1 MAHSHNFRITT
12 IRLVWSH
19 RKSVQPSDF
28 SSTIFSGTKV
38 TCLVQCDHFAP
49 VWCDVMTIHQ
59 QSAKTLKEG
68 YFCTITHV
76 KLMFVQP
83 FHPRLLWHYWIV
95 TALCVIVTSH
105 QTRAIPPAW
114 SKNVC
119 WGKKIL
125 DVLVLHQPQSQ
136 DQQILCVIH
145 CSFVLV
151 SLCAFARAFS
161 TGDSHVALLLL
172 LHMLHFRHLLSF
184 SSWLCGLE
192 IPPGATVLW
201 GDKTV
206 VCERQ
211 HKNTLLEQ
219 NPHLC
224 ASVGEKQM
232 SLEPLVVNQRAFFM
246 IKRTS
251 AEFPISSQLLLFFH
265 FSNKTE

>member
-19 RKSVQPSDF
+19 LKSVQPSDF

-49 VWCDVMTIHQ
+49 VWCDVMTLHQ

-119 WGKKIL
+119 WGKKNTWCACFTPASIPGPANPVCNSL
-125 DVLVLHQPQSQ
+125 LFCFGEPLCFCRGFQHRRQP
-136 DQQILCVIH
+136 CG
-145 CSFVLV
+145 FV
-151 SLCAFARAFS
+151 APFA
-161 TGDSHVALLLL
+161 HVAL
-172 LHMLHFRHLLSF
+172 
-184 SSWLCGLE
+184 
-192 IPPGATVLW
+192 
-201 GDKTV
+201 
-206 VCERQ
+206 
-211 HKNTLLEQ
+211 
-219 NPHLC
+219 
-224 ASVGEKQM
+224 
-232 SLEPLVVNQRAFFM
+232 
-246 IKRTS
+246 
-251 AEFPISSQLLLFFH
+251 
-265 FSNKTE
+265 

>member
-1 MAHSHNFRITT
+1 M
-12 IRLVWSH
+12 WSFCA
-19 RKSVQPSDF
+19 S
-28 SSTIFSGTKV
+28 
-38 TCLVQCDHFAP
+38 L
-49 VWCDVMTIHQ
+49 VWCDDITP
-59 QSAKTLKEG
+59 AKCKNIKRGLFLHHHACEINVRSTVSPK
-68 YFCTITHV
+68 
-76 KLMFVQP
+76 
-83 FHPRLLWHYWIV
+83 LLWHYWIV

-151 SLCAFARAFS
+151 SLCTFAGAFS

-232 SLEPLVVNQRAFFM
+232 SLEPSVVNQRAFFM